1 MPMRNYYSWRWQI
14 IFEVTLMPWFLI
26 AELRKVTGFG
36 KDFFFSLLN
45 LIMGW
50 SVHIKSQ
57 GGQSAHPF
65 GKYITLFPLP
75 GKQVV
80 RCSISAS
87 WVTGFLAEFIAE
99 MAKQRISP
107 SGINWDWLMG
117 DMLIGDTSPAE
128 RQLPS
133 KQFVK
138 TQPLVTNTHTHPS
151 KHIHTHTPLP
161 WLTYSL
167 CCKYNQPSTLKCV
180 TATATCTQVERLAQN
195 SRSFSCLHKENL
207 PLKPELSLE

>member
-1 MPMRNYYSWRWQI
+1 
-14 IFEVTLMPWFLI
+14 
-26 AELRKVTGFG
+26 
-36 KDFFFSLLN
+36 
-45 LIMGW
+45 MGW

-65 GKYITLFPLP
+65 GKYITPFPLP

-117 DMLIGDTSPAE
+117 DILIGDTSPAE

-151 KHIHTHTPLP
+151 KHTHTHTHPSHDSPIPCAANTINPQPWNVLLP
-161 WLTYSL
+161 
-167 CCKYNQPSTLKCV
+167 QPRALRWKDLHRTAEASAASTKK
-180 TATATCTQVERLAQN
+180 TCL
-195 SRSFSCLHKENL
+195 
-207 PLKPELSLE
+207 

>member
-1 MPMRNYYSWRWQI
+1 MSL
-14 IFEVTLMPWFLI
+14 V
-26 AELRKVTGFG
+26 GFG

-57 GGQSAHPF
+57 VSQSVHPS
-65 GKYITLFPLP
+65 GKYITLFLLP

-117 DMLIGDTSPAE
+117 DILIGDTSPVE

-133 KQFVK
+133 KHFVK
-138 TQPLVTNTHTHPS
+138 TQPLVTHTHTF
-151 KHIHTHTPLP
+151 KHTHTHTHTPLP
-161 WLTYSL
+161 WLSPIPCAANTV
-167 CCKYNQPSTLKCV
+167 NPQPWNVLLPQPR
-180 TATATCTQVERLAQN
+180 ADVERLAQN
-195 SRSFSCLHKENL
+195 SGSFSCLHKENL

>member
-1 MPMRNYYSWRWQI
+1 
-14 IFEVTLMPWFLI
+14 
-26 AELRKVTGFG
+26 
-36 KDFFFSLLN
+36 
-45 LIMGW
+45 MGW

-57 GGQSAHPF
+57 VSQSAHPS
-65 GKYITLFPLP
+65 GKYITLFLLP

-117 DMLIGDTSPAE
+117 DILIGDTSPVE

-138 TQPLVTNTHTHPS
+138 TQPLVTHTHLQTHT
-151 KHIHTHTPLP
+151 HTHTPPVTHLFP
-161 WLTYSL
+161 VL
-167 CCKYNQPSTLKCV
+167 QIQSTLNPEMCYCPSHVQTWKGLHR
-180 TATATCTQVERLAQN
+180 TAEASAASTKKTCL
-195 SRSFSCLHKENL
+195 
-207 PLKPELSLE
+207 